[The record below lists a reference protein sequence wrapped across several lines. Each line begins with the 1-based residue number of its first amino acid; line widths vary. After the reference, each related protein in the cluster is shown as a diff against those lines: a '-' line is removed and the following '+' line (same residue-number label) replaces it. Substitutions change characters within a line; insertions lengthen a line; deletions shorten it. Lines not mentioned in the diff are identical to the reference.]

1 MGNRFTWEEALL
13 LVKDEGP
20 RKIRTFVA
28 GNPEAA
34 VKEFLNDVYPKWI
47 LSRYFGRFPGELASE
62 AGFRDFM
69 GTCILFYCIGWCSNN
84 KLLAEA
90 LSEMGRRLKGNNQK

>member
-34 VKEFLNDVYPKWI
+34 VKEFINDVYPKWI
-47 LSRYFGRFPGELASE
+47 LSEYFGRFPEGLASE

-69 GTCILFYCIGWCSNN
+69 GTCVLFYCIGWISHR
-84 KLLAEA
+84 KLLAEGE
-90 LSEMGRRLKGNNQK
+90 SNETY